1 MVGGFLR
8 DGGFSPRVDAYDPAR
23 NRWRRLPD
31 VPVSLHH
38 GMAAAAGGSLY
49 LVGGYGEDGILSS
62 AFVLTG
68 GRWSRLPD
76 LPGSRA
82 AAGAAV
88 IGNRL
93 YVAGGV
99 TDEVRIGDR
108 RLAQDMLVLDLVT
121 RRWTR
126 ADGPTP
132 REHLGVT
139 ASRGRLYVVAGRL
152 AGLDTNLALVEAFDP
167 ATRSWRRLA
176 SVPGRR
182 GGTAAAAFQGTVV
195 SAGGEEPTGTIRTV
209 YALNTRTNR
218 WRRLPNLRVARHG
231 VGVVAVAGRVY
242 TVAGGRTPGLSVS
255 GINESLS
262 LTR

>member
-1 MVGGFLR
+1 MTRPATAGG
-8 DGGFSPRVDAYDPAR
+8 AC
-23 NRWRRLPD
+23 PD

-49 LVGGYGEDGILSS
+49 VVGGYGEDGILST

-88 IGNRL
+88 IGNKL

-99 TDEVRIGDR
+99 TDELRIGDR
-108 RLAQDMLVLDLVT
+108 RLARDMLVLDLVT
-121 RRWTR
+121 RRWAR
-126 ADGPTP
+126 VDGPTP

-152 AGLDTNLALVEAFDP
+152 AGLDTNLTLVESFDP
-167 ATRSWRRLA
+167 AAGSWRRVA

-182 GGTAAAAFQGTVV
+182 GGTAAGALRGTVV
-195 SAGGEEPTGTIRTV
+195 SAGGEEPGGTIRTV

-218 WRRLPNLRVARHG
+218 WRRLPDLRVARHG
-231 VGVVAVAGRVY
+231 LGVVAAGGRVY
-242 TVAGGRTPGLSVS
+242 AVAGGRTPGLSVS
-255 GINESLS
+255 GVNESLA
-262 LTR
+262 LTG